1 MEWIERLN
9 KTISYM
15 EGHLTEEISYDELAR
30 MACCSTYHFQRMF
43 AYIAGIPLS
52 EYIRRRRMSLAA
64 VDCKAAKGKLLILA

>member
-30 MACCSTYHFQRMF
+30 MAQNQALRT
-43 AYIAGIPLS
+43 GT
-52 EYIRRRRMSLAA
+52 
-64 VDCKAAKGKLLILA
+64 